1 MLHIR
6 RALLSVSNKSQLDH
20 FAKGLSKLGIELL
33 ASGGTA
39 KYLMDS
45 GLQVLDIAEYTG
57 QGEMLGGRVKTL
69 QPRLHAGILAR
80 RADAEHMSEL
90 KKHDIKPIDL
100 VVVNLYPFEAKV
112 SDTTP
117 DSEAMEWVD
126 IGGEALVR
134 AAAKNFQ
141 SVAILVDPNDY
152 KKTLD
157 ELNASKKLSEDSS
170 KKLAAKA
177 FQHVARYN
185 ALIAQ
190 WFESENTLP
199 EMLTLAEPKQLP
211 LRYGENPHQVAAL
224 YGAGAK
230 LEQLQGKEMS
240 FVNILDAEAA
250 YKCAAEFDK
259 PTAVIIKHTSPCGV
273 ASAPSLSKAFERAYE
288 ADSKS
293 AFGGII
299 GLNKTLDETT
309 APLIAEHFF
318 EVIVAPDFS
327 KGALEILA
335 AKKNLRLIKSP
346 KHRFDEELE
355 VRSTAFGL
363 LAQTPSSRVLANE
376 ELHVVSER
384 KPTPKQIE
392 DSLFAWK
399 VCKHVKSNAIVLA
412 KDEQTLGIGG
422 GQVSRVD
429 AAESAVHKA
438 GGKAKGSVFA
448 SDALLPF
455 RDNVDVAAA
464 AGVAVIIQPGGS
476 VRDEE
481 VLQAA
486 KEHNICMI
494 FTGVREFK
502 H

>member
-6 RALLSVSNKSQLDH
+6 RALLSVSNKAQLDH

-39 KYLMDS
+39 KYLVDS
-45 GLQVLDIAEYTG
+45 GLHVLDIAEYTG

-80 RADAEHMSEL
+80 RDDAEQMSEL
-90 KKHDIKPIDL
+90 EKQNIKPIDL

-112 SDTTP
+112 SGRTP

-126 IGGEALVR
+126 IGGEALIR

-141 SVAILVDPNDY
+141 SVAILVDPEDY
-152 KKTLD
+152 KKILE
-157 ELNASKKLSEDSS
+157 ELNVSKNLSSETS
-170 KKLAAKA
+170 KCLAAKA
-177 FQHVARYN
+177 FQHVTRYN

-190 WFESENTLP
+190 WFENENTLP
-199 EMLTLAEPKQLP
+199 EMLTLAEPLQLS

-224 YGAGAK
+224 YAAHAK

-240 FVNILDAEAA
+240 FVNILDADAA
-250 YKCAAEFDK
+250 YKCAAEFEK

-273 ASAPSLSKAFERAYE
+273 ASASSLSRAFERAYE

-299 GLNKTLDETT
+299 GLNRPLDDAT
-309 APLIAEHFF
+309 ANMIAEHFF
-318 EVIVAPDFS
+318 EVVVAPDFS

-346 KHRFDEELE
+346 KHRFDQKLE
-355 VRSTAFGL
+355 IRSTSFGL
-363 LAQTPSSRVLANE
+363 LAQTPSSRALE
-376 ELHVVSER
+376 KQELQVVSER
-384 KPTPKQIE
+384 KPTPSEIE
-392 DSLFAWK
+392 DALFAWK

-464 AGVAVIIQPGGS
+464 AGVSVIIQPGGS

-494 FTGVREFK
+494 FTAVREFK